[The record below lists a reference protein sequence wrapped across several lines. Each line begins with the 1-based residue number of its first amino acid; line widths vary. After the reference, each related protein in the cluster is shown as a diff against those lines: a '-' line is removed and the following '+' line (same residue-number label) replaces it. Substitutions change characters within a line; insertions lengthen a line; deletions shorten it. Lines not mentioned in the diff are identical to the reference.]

1 MSQLAHRGCVV
12 ALCKG
17 RLLDQMY
24 NVEGDTQ
31 HNHERTKT
39 DDGSTKMSASLL
51 SLAMREGPAAGEQKV
66 HMVFAYRSVSAQ
78 RSVTGKIQ
86 RTATHHV
93 V

>member
-39 DDGSTKMSASLL
+39 DESTEMFASLL
-51 SLAMREGPAAGEQKV
+51 SLGVREGPAAGEQMV
-66 HMVFAYRSVSAQ
+66 HMVFAYRSVSAR